1 MKTSVVTMLAS
12 LLTSKN
18 LTFIGK
24 MNLIFTCLT
33 ILFLELVDCTI
44 LINNK
49 NEDIFVELDNN
60 LWHTVELYGNS
71 FLVIMHAVD
80 HYITLNGP
88 IQMAS
93 LGRMSALKIEVVS

>member
-12 LLTSKN
+12 PLSSEN

-33 ILFLELVDCTI
+33 ILLLELVDCTI
-44 LINNK
+44 LISSK

-60 LWHTVELYGNS
+60 LWHTV
-71 FLVIMHAVD
+71 
-80 HYITLNGP
+80 
-88 IQMAS
+88 
-93 LGRMSALKIEVVS
+93 